1 MPDAG
6 TIRGRFGRLRS
17 LSADVAEDSLSL
29 GATISGIILTLG
41 ELISSVCMI
50 FLLYR
55 YTCCCLSNICV
66 RNLVY
71 IFYGFAFVGAVIGN
85 AIVIGSYKSDGSRFN
100 KQNLDVAVNLSFYFV
115 FAILTVKAFFKAKRA
130 HQIAMLTIFVAMFD
144 SSAANPLITPT
155 PQPTVTIESLL
166 KSQQEPGPGV
176 NSISPGASSD
186 GSSGV
191 HDQTNGSSISHAS
204 DTEEHRMGEI
214 PSSSSSTGPIETATV
229 SIKDELVRPAEAMT
243 DGEKRS
249 ENPLDAMKNMWAETE
264 PPLSKHQFAVCYK
277 HFSSSSALQI
287 HMRTHTGD
295 KPFKCEVRA
304 RAFTTRGN
312 LKPALPMQM
321 LMQLMSSNLES
332 LKPNCIICQKSFSSM
347 VDLDQLYIWCPPSS
361 WNQVEMGF
369 QVGIKYSRSDPFPQ
383 LEIKHS
389 FSRVASST
397 HHAYNPCLTAFGHV
411 AYGLQFYRIVNV
423 TVQTW
428 SYHGGL
434 WLLYEGTHA
443 FYQSIMKKATVV
455 FTDFKRSH

>member
-1 MPDAG
+1 
-6 TIRGRFGRLRS
+6 
-17 LSADVAEDSLSL
+17 
-29 GATISGIILTLG
+29 
-41 ELISSVCMI
+41 MI

-85 AIVIGSYKSDGSRFN
+85 AIVIGSYKSDGDDN
-100 KQNLDVAVNLSFYFV
+100 
-115 FAILTVKAFFKAKRA
+115 TTA

-155 PQPTVTIESLL
+155 PSSSSLPSFPTSALPSSSPSAPSPLSQSQLHSFMQQLLAAQQKAVGGMRDGLDTKEEMITEMEESSPPRDLSFPIKTEDEPSSIERQPTVTIESLL

-312 LKPALPMQM
+312 LKVHMSTHMTMHTLSRRGRRIFDPALEMGSPNGLPLPSPSGLQIPPHIAAHIQAMSANLLPQPALPMQM

-347 VDLDQLYIWCPPSS
+347 VDLGDHMKEHSS
-361 WNQVEMGF
+361 
-369 QVGIKYSRSDPFPQ
+369 SLSA
-383 LEIKHS
+383 L
-389 FSRVASST
+389 ST
-397 HHAYNPCLTAFGHV
+397 MANNNADL
-411 AYGLQFYRIVNV
+411 
-423 TVQTW
+423 
-428 SYHGGL
+428 
-434 WLLYEGTHA
+434 
-443 FYQSIMKKATVV
+443 K
-455 FTDFKRSH
+455 TDS